1 MDTGLTDEDA
11 YSWLLLNSDK
21 MSSTIGVDIDL
32 AAVAGSSNAML
43 PLPAGPAMLPP
54 SNVPGMCAAA
64 PSAMPAISPGNAG
77 AGVAMGGTGSAPPQA
92 IAMGAELSMLGEDKD
107 QVSLGGQGDEEHGRR
122 SKLRNSSTA
131 SDEGGEPT
139 DARTRAEKKRLRLER
154 NRECAR
160 ECRRRKRDHTSELEA
175 RVAELEAE
183 NTHLQLQL
191 KAGREGRALEEQKK
205 DGIVGE
211 LQMMVEGKKPEGQI
225 LAKIKEFG
233 ARHADYGTDR
243 RSAVRWHLEQAERLL
258 VPTQV
263 TKMALWTVQQDDAFY
278 EEREADSLSKI
289 IFRELQLTDKQK
301 NMIRSHRERI
311 RELAAELRQLLQSVR
326 SLREQVDAKNASLN
340 DLMDEMQTI
349 LTPTQTARFVL
360 WVSKNQACMAMLSK
374 LWDKL

>member
-1 MDTGLTDEDA
+1 M
-11 YSWLLLNSDK
+11 
-21 MSSTIGVDIDL
+21 
-32 AAVAGSSNAML
+32 
-43 PLPAGPAMLPP
+43 
-54 SNVPGMCAAA
+54 
-64 PSAMPAISPGNAG
+64 
-77 AGVAMGGTGSAPPQA
+77 
-92 IAMGAELSMLGEDKD
+92 
-107 QVSLGGQGDEEHGRR
+107 
-122 SKLRNSSTA
+122 
-131 SDEGGEPT
+131 
-139 DARTRAEKKRLRLER
+139 
-154 NRECAR
+154 
-160 ECRRRKRDHTSELEA
+160 
-175 RVAELEAE
+175 
-183 NTHLQLQL
+183 
-191 KAGREGRALEEQKK
+191 EEQKK